1 MLLHIFEAAK
11 EIARP
16 HGLVDTGP
24 ARVTLFVDNVTNSD
38 ALTTGFRFGRV
49 ALVGLPQS
57 RQFGARASYKF

>member
-1 MLLHIFEAAK
+1 VNLRLGI
-11 EIARP
+11 
-16 HGLVDTGP
+16 DTGP

-38 ALTTGFRFGRV
+38 ALTTGFRFGAV